1 MTTRLE
7 ELGAVIESGSV
18 ISRIQVAD
26 GAEDRLKVKVIV
38 PKALAGEIN
47 AELLDE
53 IYVDAKAYDS
63 GKIKITS
70 ANDVVMKL
78 TSPYDVGY
86 AHEDQ
91 SGLVVSSHCVVIRL
105 KDESRIDGKFLT
117 YLLNSPY
124 AKDYFRS
131 VTSGAATVMLKVK
144 DIAALPIPE
153 IPMEEQVQLG
163 EIFDAF
169 SRKKVLLAQM
179 IEAETAAENS
189 LIMNALEGRL

>member
-7 ELGAVIESGSV
+7 ELGVVIESGSV
-18 ISRIQVAD
+18 ISRVQVND
-26 GAEDRLKVKVIV
+26 DSEDKLKVKVIV

-47 AELLDE
+47 EELLDE
-53 IYVDAKAYDS
+53 IYVDAKTYDT
-63 GKIKITS
+63 GKIKITA

-78 TSPYDVGY
+78 TTPYDVGY
-86 AHEDQ
+86 VHEEQ
-91 SGLVVSSHCVVIRL
+91 GGLVVSSHCVVIRL
-105 KDESRIDGKFLT
+105 KDGSKLDGKFLA

-131 VTSGAATVMLKVK
+131 VTSGASTVMVKVK
-144 DIAALPIPE
+144 DIAGLPVPE
-153 IPMEEQVQLG
+153 VPMEEQVQLG

-179 IEAETAAENS
+179 IDAETAAENS
-189 LIMNALEGRL
+189 LIMGALEGRL